1 MQEKASEVPKVD
13 PKIAEFHQA
22 FIKEMDDD
30 FNISNGLTVFYELIK
45 YINLGHFS
53 VDALALF
60 NEILTII
67 GIKFEAPDMLD
78 DEIEQLIA
86 DRQLARE
93 NRDYQLADEIRDR
106 LATKGIALLD
116 TPDGVR
122 WTRD

>member
-1 MQEKASEVPKVD
+1 MLKVD
-13 PKIAEFHQA
+13 QKINEFRQA

-30 FNISNGLTVFYELIK
+30 FNISNGLTVFYDLIK
-45 YINLGHFS
+45 YINLGHVS
-53 VDALALF
+53 VDALTLF
-60 NEILTII
+60 DEILMII

-93 NRDYQLADEIRDR
+93 NRDYQLADEIRER
-106 LATKGIALLD
+106 LATKGISLLD

-122 WTRD
+122 WIRD

>member
-1 MQEKASEVPKVD
+1 MPKVD
-13 PKIAEFHQA
+13 PKIAEFRQA

-45 YINLGHFS
+45 YINLGHMS

-60 NEILTII
+60 NEILMII
-67 GIKFEAPDMLD
+67 GIEFEAPDMLD

-86 DRQLARE
+86 ERQLARV
-93 NRDYQLADEIRDR
+93 NRDYQLADEIRGR